1 MFKKYRE
8 RYISQG
14 EEELP
19 GSGSEGRAAPAL
31 SPRPVA
37 ARVTRPNVLGSG
49 RFFWVCLEGL
59 EVHRVRC
66 KRWVNEAKMGFLTH
80 PSSTPQRSS

>member
-37 ARVTRPNVLGSG
+37 AHITRPNVLGSG
-49 RFFWVCLEGL
+49 RFS
-59 EVHRVRC
+59 
-66 KRWVNEAKMGFLTH
+66 GFVWKGWKFTG
-80 PSSTPQRSS
+80 SGARDG